1 MKRLA
6 LFAMGTVAV
15 LIGVA
20 CSSNSTTPAATSS
33 SATGSQ
39 GSTAATT
46 STLGTGSLP
55 GQTTADLPAFPALY
69 DAHTD
74 MVLVTDAFPK
84 SAATQYHATYA
95 PALASV
101 KPDSQP
107 LWFVFK
113 GPTATGQPTVLG
125 SEPGES
131 DYSPLWRT
139 VVVSWKPGVTPTVFS
154 SDDQIN
160 EATKKGEVTETTTS
174 EVVNATV
181 VSVGKSSS

>member
-1 MKRLA
+1 M
-6 LFAMGTVAV
+6 
-15 LIGVA
+15 
-20 CSSNSTTPAATSS
+20 
-33 SATGSQ
+33 
-39 GSTAATT
+39 TT

-55 GQTTADLPAFPALY
+55 GQRSADLPAFPALY

-74 MVLVTDAFPK
+74 MVLLTDAYPK
-84 SAATQYHATYA
+84 SAATKYHATYA
-95 PALASV
+95 PALAAV

-113 GPTATGQPTVLG
+113 GPTASGQTTVLG

-139 VVVSWKPGVTPTVFS
+139 VDVAWKPRVTPTVLT
-154 SDDQIN
+154 SDDDIN
-160 EATKKGEVTETTTS
+160 AAAKKGEVTETTTS

-181 VSVGKSSS
+181 VSVGKGSS